1 LHHKAKLDESERQTL
16 SVEALNKKRETIM
29 KRNVLL
35 LLVILVMAL
44 VMVMIALYVPSSLPV
59 NSDFSA
65 IYNTTLALVHRV
77 PIYDLEQVE
86 SLAVQYAGIPEDDFF
101 LARFPYPP
109 WYALS
114 TFYLG
119 LMSAQAA
126 GTLWFEL
133 NLVML
138 FLSVWLLTDGW
149 PGRLRL
155 IAFPL
160 ALFFLPVLGALSVGQ
175 YDFPVLLGTSLLIYS
190 LRKQNVALTVLGLV
204 LLTFKPHLGV
214 LILLA
219 ALGWIV
225 YNGGS
230 FGRRVTW
237 PLIGAGAALFIAGF
251 LADPAWIVSYPK
263 MLLGYQNEGNVSACS
278 ECVSL
283 PVWISRWFFDGSLKT
298 AAWIAIVLLVIFAI
312 VFTLTRSLWKPHEL
326 LLTAAL
332 LVTLLVS
339 PYLYNYD
346 FLMLLVPFAILISRS
361 SLAEKIIVLLCYLV
375 PSLALILYGRNGNLS
390 LVVVSFVLLVLLY
403 ARAQKQSLTLLQARH
418 TIQTMK

>member
-1 LHHKAKLDESERQTL
+1 MKRYLLIVFIILAIAAAMVLI
-16 SVEALNKKRETIM
+16 ALNIP
-29 KRNVLL
+29 NV
-35 LLVILVMAL
+35 
-44 VMVMIALYVPSSLPV
+44 LPV

-65 IYNTTLALVHRV
+65 LYNTDLALVHHI
-77 PIYDLEQVE
+77 PIYDLEKVE
-86 SLAVQYAGIPEDDFF
+86 ALAVQYAGIPAEDFF

-119 LMSAQAA
+119 WMTARAA

-133 NLVML
+133 NLLML

-149 PGRLRL
+149 QGRPRL

-190 LRKQNVALTVLGLV
+190 LRRENVGLTVLGML
-204 LLTFKPHLGV
+204 LLTFKPHLGL

-219 ALGWIV
+219 ALGWLI
-225 YNGGS
+225 YRGGS
-230 FGRRVTW
+230 FGRRVMR
-237 PLIGAGAALFIAGF
+237 PLIIVGVILFAAGF
-251 LADPAWIVSYPK
+251 ITDPAWVVSYPK

-278 ECVSL
+278 ECASL
-283 PVWISRWFFDGSLKT
+283 PVWISRWFFDGSLTT
-298 AAWIAIVLLVIFAI
+298 AAGIAIVLLILFIAAFV
-312 VFTLTRSLWKPHEL
+312 LTRSLWKPHEL
-326 LLTAAL
+326 LLSAAL

-346 FLMLLVPFAILISRS
+346 FLMLLVPFAVLVHKSN
-361 SLAEKIIVLLCYLV
+361 LVGKIIVLVCYLV
-375 PSLALILYGRNGNLS
+375 PTFALILYGRNGNVVLI
-390 LVVVSFVLLVLLY
+390 VVSMILTVLLY
-403 ARAQKQSLTLLQARH
+403 VRAKNPVIDSIAGEAYNTSNN
-418 TIQTMK
+418 